1 LKLGVDKVKVV
12 YQIRLVPL
20 QGMVELEVTHRVGS
34 KFLKVM
40 FLPFLWVEPVQT
52 ELEVTT
58 VVEMVVITFTVPEG
72 ELLIS
77 ALVGYWRLIEFW
89 LPAVVAVAVIRDVLM
104 MVQFPV

>member
-1 LKLGVDKVKVV
+1 
-12 YQIRLVPL
+12 
-20 QGMVELEVTHRVGS
+20 
-34 KFLKVM
+34 M

-77 ALVGYWRLIEFW
+77 VLEVSWKLIEFW
-89 LPAVVAVAVIRDVLM
+89 LQAAAAAVEMPAVRTVHQIQAMEVQEVQE
-104 MVQFPV
+104 MVELEVME

>member
-1 LKLGVDKVKVV
+1 MV

-77 ALVGYWRLIEFW
+77 ALVGYWKDH
-89 LPAVVAVAVIRDVLM
+89 PAELQAFR
-104 MVQFPV
+104 QFQARGSSAKNSPPPGS